1 MKLFGRAQCPY
12 CGKKVNPV
20 TSWGLR
26 RRGEY
31 RCPRCMGIS
40 NVFLSSAVPFMAL
53 GAIVLGALI
62 LLYTMTLNP
71 APWWSILAVLAPFV
85 VFYLLCLFCVQLRR
99 PVFRRVN
106 GAPSQ
111 TQQPNDRKKEQQA
124 DSAPSESPE
133 EMGRTRV
140 L

>member
-20 TSWGLR
+20 ISWGLR

-71 APWWSILAVLAPFV
+71 APWWSVLAVLAPFV

-106 GAPSQ
+106 GASSQ
-111 TQQPNDRKKEQQA
+111 TQPDDLKQQA
-124 DSAPSESPE
+124 DSAPAESPE

>member
-1 MKLFGRAQCPY
+1 MKSFGRAVCPY

-20 TSWGLR
+20 ISWGLR

-53 GAIVLGALI
+53 GAVVLGALI
-62 LLYTMTLNP
+62 LLYTMMLNP
-71 APWWSILAVLAPFV
+71 APWWSVLAVLAPFV

-106 GAPSQ
+106 GASSQ
-111 TQQPNDRKKEQQA
+111 TQPDDLK
-124 DSAPSESPE
+124 
-133 EMGRTRV
+133 
-140 L
+140 

>member
-12 CGKKVNPV
+12 CGKKVNPIV
-20 TSWGLR
+20 TWGLR

-40 NVFLSSAVPFMAL
+40 NVFLSSALPFLAL
-53 GAIVLGALI
+53 GAVVIAALI
-62 LLYTMTLNP
+62 LLGTMMVTP
-71 APWWSILAVLAPFV
+71 APWWSALAVLAPFV
-85 VFYLLCLFCVQLRR
+85 VFYLLSLLCVQLRR
-99 PVFRRVN
+99 PVFRKVHGNSAGREVHECK
-106 GAPSQ
+106 
-111 TQQPNDRKKEQQA
+111 KKEQQA
-124 DSAPSESPE
+124 TSTSVESPE

>member
-20 TSWGLR
+20 ISWGLR

-53 GAIVLGALI
+53 GAVVLGALI
-62 LLYTMTLNP
+62 LLYTMMLNP
-71 APWWSILAVLAPFV
+71 APWWSVLAVLAPFV

-106 GAPSQ
+106 GVSSQ
-111 TQQPNDRKKEQQA
+111 TQPDDLKRQA
-124 DSAPSESPE
+124 DSAPAESSE
-133 EMGRTRV
+133 EMSRTRV